1 MPADDLT
8 QRRRREIADAAAL
21 TFAEQGYHAT
31 GIADI
36 AQRLGIGHGT
46 FYRYFK
52 NKRDILEY
60 VLDEVTVRLGEVLA
74 AEDPTSTT
82 TLEEYRAQVERIGTG
97 LFQLF
102 GAEPAIARLFYV
114 EGVGADHE
122 FSEKWMDLQ
131 GAFAA
136 VTGAYLQNGVDR
148 GFLPADL
155 DVEVSARAVNG
166 MIFAALL
173 AVIRDPDPA
182 AETERWVAG
191 ITRIMFAGIAGPA

>member
-1 MPADDLT
+1 MPDDDLT
-8 QRRRREIADAAAL
+8 ERRRREIADAAAL
-21 TFAEQGYHAT
+21 TFAEHGYHAT

-60 VLDEVTVRLGEVLA
+60 VLDEVTQRLGEVLA
-74 AEDPTSTT
+74 AEDPTATT
-82 TLEEYRAQVERIGTG
+82 TLEEYRAQVGRIGTA
-97 LFQLF
+97 LFELF
-102 GAEPAIARLFYV
+102 AAEPAIARLFYV

-131 GAFAA
+131 ATFAT

-155 DVEVSARAVNG
+155 DVEVTGRAVNG
-166 MIFAALL
+166 MIFGALL
-173 AVIRDPDPA
+173 AVIRDPAPPA
-182 AETERWVAG
+182 ERERWVAG
-191 ITRIMFAGIAGPA
+191 ITRIMFGGIAGPA

>member
-8 QRRRREIADAAAL
+8 ERRRREIADAAAA

-60 VLDEVTVRLGEVLA
+60 VLDEVSQRLADVLA

-82 TLEEYRAQVERIGTG
+82 TVDAYRAQVERIGAG
-97 LFQLF
+97 LFELF
-102 GAEPAIARLFYV
+102 GSEPAIARLFYV

-131 GAFAA
+131 GAMAA
-136 VTGAYLQNGVDR
+136 VTAVYLQNGVDR

-182 AETERWVAG
+182 AERDRWVAG
-191 ITRIMFAGIAGPA
+191 ITRIMFDGVSG